1 MWQKPDDSKPK
12 SLSPT
17 LPAPSLSSQH
27 PGSLASQPPPPPLAP
42 AAVGYGIKIKGE
54 ISGQGDFFFDGEF
67 EGMVRLTGGTF
78 TVGSNARVNAE
89 IEAREV
95 IIRGEVI
102 GSLKSCDRVHIW
114 STGKLTGNMETR
126 GIVIEDGAV
135 LHSKVAT
142 LQSPA
147 SEAVPSVPSASD
159 ADQPQPST
167 SESQAKSATA

>member
-12 SLSPT
+12 SLSGAIPA
-17 LPAPSLSSQH
+17 PAPSSPH
-27 PGSLASQPPPPPLAP
+27 PGSSASQYAPLAP

-54 ISGQGDFFFDGEF
+54 ISGHGDFFFDGEF
-67 EGMVRLTGGTF
+67 EGMVRLAGGTF

-95 IIRGEVI
+95 IIRGEVV
-102 GSLKSCDRVHIW
+102 GSLKCCERVHIW

-142 LQSPA
+142 PQSAAREVGPP
-147 SEAVPSVPSASD
+147 EPSASH
-159 ADQPQPST
+159 ADQPQPSN
-167 SESQAKSATA
+167 SESQVKGASA